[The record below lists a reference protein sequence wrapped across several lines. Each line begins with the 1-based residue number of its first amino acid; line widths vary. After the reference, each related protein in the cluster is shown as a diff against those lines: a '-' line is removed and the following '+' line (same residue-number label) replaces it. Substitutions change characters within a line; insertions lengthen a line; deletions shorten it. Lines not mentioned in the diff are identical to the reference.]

1 MEVKINK
8 DIREF
13 QESIFFGL
21 SMRQC
26 IFSILA
32 CGVALLLYFLLK
44 PFFAHLII
52 PKESD
57 NELFGI
63 ETLSWVCILG
73 AVPFAV
79 LGFVKYNGMTAEQF
93 IMAWIRTNILLPSH
107 LHFKSTTYYFEL
119 FKPLINRNLKRD
131 FLKNKREY
139 KPKKDK
145 EKKDKKHKKDKKKK
159 EEKIDEK
166 FESNI

>member
-44 PFFAHLII
+44 PF
-52 PKESD
+52 
-57 NELFGI
+57 FGI

-131 FLKNKREY
+131 FLKNKREL
-139 KPKKDK
+139 
-145 EKKDKKHKKDKKKK
+145 
-159 EEKIDEK
+159 
-166 FESNI
+166 SNIGSVHLSSLAKNESTPF

>member
-44 PFFAHLII
+44 TF
-52 PKESD
+52 
-57 NELFGI
+57 FGI

>member
-44 PFFAHLII
+44 PF
-52 PKESD
+52 
-57 NELFGI
+57 FGI

-159 EEKIDEK
+159 EGKIDEK

>member
-44 PFFAHLII
+44 PF
-52 PKESD
+52 
-57 NELFGI
+57 FGI

>member
-13 QESIFFGL
+13 HESIFFGL

-44 PFFAHLII
+44 PF
-52 PKESD
+52 
-57 NELFGI
+57 FGI

-93 IMAWIRTNILLPSH
+93 IMAWIRTNILIPSH

-166 FESNI
+166 LESNI

>member
-44 PFFAHLII
+44 PF
-52 PKESD
+52 
-57 NELFGI
+57 FGI

-139 KPKKDK
+139 
-145 EKKDKKHKKDKKKK
+145 
-159 EEKIDEK
+159 
-166 FESNI
+166 